1 MRSLDNSYMASLL
14 VISCTL
20 FAPSSVLAQAD
31 PLVLERLNS
40 DDVSQV
46 IEQLSLL
53 RLNPVD
59 EPDVVRKLI
68 QLLDDG
74 RYLEQNSFVY
84 DSVQLDSYI
93 ALTIGP
99 RAIRIIVE
107 ELPKLKTPQ
116 GLNYLLQAIRSSQDE
131 SEALY
136 RAILPFLK
144 HPDEGV
150 RGNAIQALSK
160 VATKDDELSKNFDLM
175 LSDPSDFVRASTVLA
190 MQVRP
195 IAAGMIVE
203 KIAPLLSGTKMY
215 YVAISDHATTQRR
228 LAAEVAKLLGLIGN
242 PAKPWKAELLE
253 AMRRHNDGNVR
264 LWSAVASIQL
274 SEENLPEAYQTI
286 AEFLKGDP
294 LKRSDVRDTLEGV
307 IALGE
312 KALPLLEQLRV
323 QAKDIRFHK
332 NSGSS
337 LLADAFY
344 AISPDAAVDD
354 VLLLVGSDNEW
365 VCEAAISA
373 LIKHNERSERV
384 IAAYI
389 SVLQREDDLGLVRS
403 EALMALGKLGPA
415 AAIAEP
421 AIQELLKKNHLSE
434 YDREL
439 IQKAL
444 TSLKQPIR

>member
-1 MRSLDNSYMASLL
+1 MSPTPFFIGFWLFMAQGL
-14 VISCTL
+14 
-20 FAPSSVLAQAD
+20 VLAQSD

-68 QLLDDG
+68 QLLDDE

-99 RAIRIIVE
+99 RAIPIIVE

-116 GLNYLLQAIRSSQDE
+116 GLNYLLQRIRSAQDAN
-131 SEALY
+131 EALY
-136 RAILPFLK
+136 QAVLPFLK
-144 HPDEGV
+144 HPDEEV
-150 RGNAIQALSK
+150 RGNAIQAFSK
-160 VATKDDELSKNFDLM
+160 VATKDDELSKDFDSM

-195 IAAGMIVE
+195 IAAGMIVV
-203 KIAPLLSGTKMY
+203 KVAPLLSGTEMY
-215 YVAISDHATTQRR
+215 YVGISNHASIQRR
-228 LAAEVAKLLGLIGN
+228 LAADVAKLLGLIGN

-253 AMRRHNDGNVR
+253 AMRQHEDGHVR
-264 LWSAVASIQL
+264 LWSAVASVQL
-274 SEENLPEAYQTI
+274 SEENLPEAYLTI
-286 AEFLKGDP
+286 AEFLRGDP

-307 IALGE
+307 IALGI
-312 KALPLLEQLRV
+312 KALPLLEQLRAH
-323 QAKDIRFHK
+323 AKDIRFHK

-354 VLLLVGSDNEW
+354 VLLLVESDNEW

-373 LIKHNERSERV
+373 LSKHNERSERV

-389 SVLQREDDLGLVRS
+389 SVLQREGGLNFPRTK
-403 EALMALGKLGPA
+403 ALEEIRKLGPA
-415 AAIAEP
+415 AGIAEP

-439 IQKAL
+439 IQETL
-444 TSLKQPIR
+444 NLIRAK

>member
-1 MRSLDNSYMASLL
+1 

-20 FAPSSVLAQAD
+20 FVPSSVLAQAD
-31 PLVLERLNS
+31 LLVLERLNS

-53 RLNPVD
+53 RSHPVD
-59 EPDVVRKLI
+59 EPDVVRKVI
-68 QLLDDG
+68 GLLDDE
-74 RYLEQNSFVY
+74 RYVQDNPYVAE
-84 DSVQLDSYI
+84 SVCVRAFLVISTSGTKTAKLIAEEIKNLKSSY
-93 ALTIGP
+93 
-99 RAIRIIVE
+99 
-107 ELPKLKTPQ
+107 

-131 SEALY
+131 SEVLY

-160 VATKDDELSKNFDLM
+160 VATKDDELSKDFDSM

-190 MQVRP
+190 MQVRH

-203 KIAPLLSGTKMY
+203 KIAPLLSGTEMY
-215 YVAISDHATTQRR
+215 YVGISNDASIQRR

-253 AMRRHNDGNVR
+253 AMRRHEDGHVR

-274 SEENLPEAYQTI
+274 SEENLPEAYQTV

-294 LKRSDVRDTLEGV
+294 LKRSDMRDTLEGV
-307 IALGE
+307 IALG
-312 KALPLLEQLRV
+312 KKSLPLLEQLRV
-323 QAKDIRFHK
+323 QAKDIHFHE

-344 AISPDAAVDD
+344 AISPDAALDD
-354 VLLLVGSDNEW
+354 VLLLVGSDNEF

-373 LIKHNERSERV
+373 LSRHNERSERV

-389 SVLQREDDLGLVRS
+389 SVLQREDELGLPRS
-403 EALMALGKLGPA
+403 ESVRALGKLGPA

-421 AIQELLKKNHLSE
+421 AIQELLKNNELSE

-439 IQKAL
+439 IQETL
-444 TSLKQPIR
+444 DLIRAK

>member
-1 MRSLDNSYMASLL
+1 MPPMPL
-14 VISCTL
+14 VIGFWL
-20 FAPSSVLAQAD
+20 FMAQGLVLAQSD
-31 PLVLERLNS
+31 PLVLERLAS

-59 EPDVVRKLI
+59 EPEVVRKLI
-68 QLLDDG
+68 QLLDDE

-93 ALTIGP
+93 ALTVSP
-99 RAIRIIVE
+99 RAIPIIVE

-116 GLNYLLQAIRSSQDE
+116 GLNYLLQKIRLAQDAN
-131 SEALY
+131 EALY

-144 HPDEGV
+144 HQDEEV

-160 VATKDDELSKNFDLM
+160 VATNEKGLSKNFDLM

-195 IAAGMIVE
+195 TAAEMIVE
-203 KIAPLLSGTKMY
+203 KVAPLLSGTEMY
-215 YVAISDHATTQRR
+215 YVGISNHASIPRR

-242 PAKPWKAELLE
+242 LAKPWKAELLE
-253 AMRRHNDGNVR
+253 AMRRHEDGHVR

-274 SEENLPEAYQTI
+274 SEENLREAYQTI
-286 AEFLKGDP
+286 AEFLKLDP
-294 LKRSDVRDTLEGV
+294 LKRSDMRDTLEGV
-307 IALGE
+307 IALGK

-323 QAKDIRFHK
+323 LAKDIRFH
-332 NSGSS
+332 NNFGSS

-354 VLLLVGSDNEW
+354 VLLLVGSDNEF

-373 LIKHNERSERV
+373 LSKHNERSERV

-389 SVLQREDDLGLVRS
+389 SVLQREGGLNFPRTKAF
-403 EALMALGKLGPA
+403 EAIRKLGPA
-415 AAIAEP
+415 AAKAEP
-421 AIQELLKKNHLSE
+421 AIQELLKNNDLSE

-439 IQKAL
+439 IQEAL
-444 TSLKQPIR
+444 ASLKQPIR